1 MRHDQIFQVS
11 LVTNQNKNVFLFELR
26 HLRDKHIL
34 EPINYKFTSVL
45 WSLSFFCFANW
56 IHCLQLEPDL
66 SSETAVI
73 LGQGN
78 VALDV
83 ARILLS
89 PIELLEV
96 INNKHSVSFSHLC
109 YFQTKRIMGS
119 DSLSY
124 ARVILNMYF
133 YCFHWAMFK

>member
-1 MRHDQIFQVS
+1 MVS
-11 LVTNQNKNVFLFELR
+11 L
-26 HLRDKHIL
+26 
-34 EPINYKFTSVL
+34 
-45 WSLSFFCFANW
+45 FFFSFANW

-109 YFQTKRIMGS
+109 YFQTKRVMGS

-124 ARVILNMYF
+124 ARVILNVYF